1 MDDTLTNKESP
12 LFNQVSRSLTFL
24 MIIAKRL
31 GYRMMNFHNNQ
42 SNGQNNF
49 LQTCLAHWV
58 FESSIAN
65 FVSKIIK
72 NIYLHKIGVK

>member
-1 MDDTLTNKESP
+1 MDGTLTNKESH

-24 MIIAKRL
+24 MIIARRL

-49 LQTCLAHWV
+49 LQTCLAHSV
-58 FESSIAN
+58 FEFFHSN
-65 FVSKIIK
+65 FVSQ
-72 NIYLHKIGVK
+72 NNQEYLAT

>member
-1 MDDTLTNKESP
+1 MDGTLTNKESP
-12 LFNQVSRSLTFL
+12 LSNQVSRSLTFL

-49 LQTCLAHWV
+49 LQTCLVHSV
-58 FESSIAN
+58 
-65 FVSKIIK
+65 
-72 NIYLHKIGVK
+72 

>member
-1 MDDTLTNKESP
+1 MSLTNKEST

-24 MIIAKRL
+24 MIIAKIL

-49 LQTCLAHWV
+49 LQTCLYRLTEAY
-58 FESSIAN
+58 FTPT
-65 FVSKIIK
+65 F
-72 NIYLHKIGVK
+72 